1 MSKIPVKLSAPVSI
15 SLDFVFYDLKLSLEG
30 TKGIL
35 KLFWSFLLVP
45 SRSWS
50 KSEIILLCMSQRT
63 TISFKARKLFNCRN
77 IENWNNIRCWPWLR
91 HTSVLIKYLS
101 IQFSIYRV
109 KCLEIKDLF
118 HFLLSSQS
126 YWYLEM
132 LVQVHKNRQC
142 FIFFSQKYPQK
153 VWTLHNGNLHGQIW
167 SLLILKLEV
176 RAQ

>member
-1 MSKIPVKLSAPVSI
+1 
-15 SLDFVFYDLKLSLEG
+15 
-30 TKGIL
+30 
-35 KLFWSFLLVP
+35 
-45 SRSWS
+45 
-50 KSEIILLCMSQRT
+50 MSQRT

-101 IQFSIYRV
+101 IQFSIYRL

-118 HFLLSSQS
+118 HFLLSTQS

-153 VWTLHNGNLHGQIW
+153 VWTLHNGNLRGQIW
-167 SLLILKLEV
+167 NLGVFFTEYKSVEIWLKYKHFSDFPNSKIIAGMLKNLAFEV
-176 RAQ
+176 FWTNKTITQAPDVV